1 VDVKNQS
8 SKAVHE
14 DDKVRKIRVFG
25 HDVSVNR
32 KEFQAL
38 SGIRLREARA
48 LAKLGM
54 PDGAYYLAG
63 YSVECA
69 LKACIA
75 KAALRHEFP
84 DKKKVD
90 GSHTHNLRDLLRLAR
105 LEKAWRDRGN
115 RDVTFRDN
123 WDNVLLWTEQSR
135 YQITDAGKARLL
147 VDAVANRNNGVL
159 RWIRLHW

>member
-1 VDVKNQS
+1 VRVKNQS
-8 SKAVHE
+8 SKAVHHG
-14 DDKVRKIRVFG
+14 DRVRKIGFFC

-38 SGIRLREARA
+38 SRIRLREARA

-54 PDGAYYLAG
+54 NDGAYYLAG
-63 YSVECA
+63 YSVESA

-75 KAALRHEFP
+75 KATRRHDFP

-90 GSHTHNLRDLLRLAR
+90 GSYTHGLRDLLRVAE
-105 LEKAWRDRGN
+105 LEKAWIERAG
-115 RDVTFRDN
+115 RDVAFREN
-123 WDNVLLWTEQSR
+123 WELVLSWTEQSR
-135 YQITDAGKARLL
+135 YQTKDARKAQSLI
-147 VDAVANRNNGVL
+147 DAVANRNNGVL